1 MKTKNVFALFFMAPF
16 VIAQLIMAPFAAGL
30 LVLRGLLLDNP
41 RRKTALKQAQEA
53 LRESEEKLRLIYASI
68 PDNVNVIGLD
78 GKIMYCNDAGVR
90 MFGGTSVDQFIGRN
104 GFDFIASSSKD
115 KALVEFP
122 KVFNQEVGGPDE
134 YRIRRDD
141 GSEFDG
147 EVIAALMKD
156 KDGKPQSIITVIRD
170 ITERKR
176 AEQALRESEEMS
188 RSMLENAAMGVYLLQ
203 DKKFLYV
210 NPMFEKIIGYRSE
223 ELVGR
228 ETINFVHPDDKSA
241 VRKKAAE
248 NLKGISNLPY
258 EFRVLRKDGRQ
269 IWVMERVASI
279 QYKGR
284 RAVIASFMETTE
296 HKKAQVE
303 LEGAYE
309 ELKKAHD
316 RMVQT
321 EKLRAMGEMA
331 SGIAH
336 DFNNMLAV
344 ILGRTE
350 LVMDDVRDDKVKR
363 GIQIIEQAALDA
375 AKTVKRLQGFARIRV
390 ETFDQLDVNQVV
402 KDVLK
407 MVESRRG
414 ELEQTKGI
422 SIKVEQ
428 ELGNVGQVSGDAAE
442 LREALLNILF
452 NAMDAMPTGGKLTV
466 KSLQD
471 EDWVQISITD
481 TGMGIPE
488 NMKNRIFEPF
498 FTTKASKGSGLG
510 LSVTYGIIARHG
522 GMLKFDSEVGKG
534 TTFYIRLPL
543 AVEAVKKETKK
554 VKTAAAKH
562 ANILVVDDEPEVL
575 KALGLN
581 LEHFGHWVKGF
592 TRGAEAVKAFKDGNY
607 DLVITDLGMP
617 EMSGWDVARAI
628 KEIQPD
634 MPVLLITGWAIDLD
648 EEQKNIVDG
657 IIAKPFSRDSISSA
671 IAQVFP
677 TRKGAPGKRGNGSRG
692 VGSTIS

>member
-1 MKTKNVFALFFMAPF
+1 
-16 VIAQLIMAPFAAGL
+16 
-30 LVLRGLLLDNP
+30 
-41 RRKTALKQAQEA
+41 
-53 LRESEEKLRLIYASI
+53 
-68 PDNVNVIGLD
+68 
-78 GKIMYCNDAGVR
+78 
-90 MFGGTSVDQFIGRN
+90 
-104 GFDFIASSSKD
+104 
-115 KALVEFP
+115 
-122 KVFNQEVGGPDE
+122 
-134 YRIRRDD
+134 
-141 GSEFDG
+141 
-147 EVIAALMKD
+147 
-156 KDGKPQSIITVIRD
+156 
-170 ITERKR
+170 
-176 AEQALRESEEMS
+176 
-188 RSMLENAAMGVYLLQ
+188 
-203 DKKFLYV
+203 
-210 NPMFEKIIGYRSE
+210 
-223 ELVGR
+223 
-228 ETINFVHPDDKSA
+228 
-241 VRKKAAE
+241 
-248 NLKGISNLPY
+248 
-258 EFRVLRKDGRQ
+258 
-269 IWVMERVASI
+269 MERVTSI
-279 QYKGR
+279 KYKGR

-296 HKKAQVE
+296 HKKAEVE
-303 LEGAYE
+303 LERAYE
-309 ELKKAHD
+309 ELKTAHEC
-316 RMVQT
+316 MVQT

-350 LVMDDVRDDKVKR
+350 LVMDDVRDDKVKK

-375 AKTVKRLQGFARIRV
+375 AKTVKRLQDSTRIRV
-390 ETFDQLDVNQVV
+390 EHTFDPLDVNQVV

-407 MVESRRG
+407 MVESRRV

-422 SIKVEQ
+422 AIKVEQ

-488 NMKNRIFEPF
+488 KMKNRIFEPF
-498 FTTKASKGSGLG
+498 FTTKASRGSGLG

-522 GMLKFDSEVGKG
+522 GMLKFDSAVGQG
-534 TTFYIRLPL
+534 TTFHIRLPL
-543 AVEAVKKETKK
+543 AVEAAKKETKK
-554 VKTAAAKH
+554 RKAAAAKF

-592 TRGAEAVKAFKDGNY
+592 TSGAEAVKAFKDGNY

-617 EMSGWDVARAI
+617 GMSGWDVTRAI

-634 MPVLLITGWAIDLD
+634 MPVLLITGWAIELD
-648 EEQKNIVDG
+648 EEQKQIVNG
-657 IIAKPFSRDSISSA
+657 IIAKPFSRDLISSA

-677 TRKGAPGKRGNGSRG
+677 IRKGVPGKRGNGRRG
-692 VGSTIS
+692 VGHTIS

>member
-1 MKTKNVFALFFMAPF
+1 MKTKNVFALFLMSPF
-16 VIAQLIMAPFAAGL
+16 VMGQLMLAPLTAGAL
-30 LVLRGLLLDNP
+30 MLKGISLDNP

-53 LRESEEKLRLIYASI
+53 LRDSEENLRLIYASI

-78 GKIMYCNDAGVR
+78 GKIMYCNDAAVR
-90 MFGGTSVDQFIGRN
+90 MFGGTSVDQYIGRNGFDLIADSSREKALANFPKVFNQEVGRSDEYKLRRDDGSEFDGEVTATLVRDKAGKPQRIITVIRDITERKRAEEALRDSEEKLRLIFASIPDNVSVSDMNGKIIQANNAGVRQFAGTSIDQFIGRN
-104 GFDFIASSSKD
+104 GFDFIASSDKNRALGDFSKI
-115 KALVEFP
+115 
-122 KVFNQEVGGPDE
+122 FNQEVGGPDE
-134 YRIRRDD
+134 YRICRID

-147 EVIAALMKD
+147 ELIVALMRD
-156 KDGKPQSIITVIRD
+156 KDGKPQNVITVIRD

-176 AEQALRESEEMS
+176 MEQALRESEQMS
-188 RSMLENAAMGVYLLQ
+188 RSMLDNATMGVYLLQ

-210 NPMFEKIIGYRSE
+210 NPTFEKIIGYSSE

-228 ETINFVHPDDKSA
+228 EAIDYVHPNDRSI
-241 VRKKAAE
+241 VRIKALE
-248 NLKGISNLPY
+248 NLKGVSMLPY

-303 LEGAYE
+303 LERAYE
-309 ELKKAHD
+309 ELKMAHE

-350 LVMDDVRDDKVKR
+350 LVMDDVRDDKVKK

-375 AKTVKRLQGFARIRV
+375 AKTVKRMQGFSRIRV
-390 ETFDQLDVNQVV
+390 EHPFESLDVNEVAEG
-402 KDVLK
+402 VLK
-407 MVESRRG
+407 MVESRRV

-422 SIKVEQ
+422 EIKVEQ
-428 ELGNVGQVSGDAAE
+428 ELGKVRQVSGDAAE

-471 EDWVQISITD
+471 EEWVQISITD
-481 TGMGIPE
+481 TGMGIPD
-488 NMKNRIFEPF
+488 NMKSRIFEPF

-510 LSVTYGIIARHG
+510 LSVT
-522 GMLKFDSEVGKG
+522 
-534 TTFYIRLPL
+534 
-543 AVEAVKKETKK
+543 
-554 VKTAAAKH
+554 
-562 ANILVVDDEPEVL
+562 
-575 KALGLN
+575 
-581 LEHFGHWVKGF
+581 
-592 TRGAEAVKAFKDGNY
+592 
-607 DLVITDLGMP
+607 
-617 EMSGWDVARAI
+617 
-628 KEIQPD
+628 
-634 MPVLLITGWAIDLD
+634 
-648 EEQKNIVDG
+648 
-657 IIAKPFSRDSISSA
+657 
-671 IAQVFP
+671 
-677 TRKGAPGKRGNGSRG
+677 
-692 VGSTIS
+692 